1 MCDPTFMRYLE
12 LSSSWRKTVQ
22 WWLPG
27 TGGGGN
33 GEILFNGDRVS
44 VGEDEKVLEMDSD
57 VGCTTI

>member
-1 MCDPTFMRYLE
+1 MRYLE